1 MFRRT
6 ISNGFKY
13 TRFSPMKALLKI
25 FSIFTNFFL
34 QMSELSNEAMQIK
47 LTVSKA
53 YHSGKLSTVFKT
65 AEVFLFPKYLTVIS
79 PFLMNRYSFEVNE

>member
-6 ISNGFKY
+6 IPNDFKF

-25 FSIFTNFFL
+25 FFIFPNIFL
-34 QMSELSNEAMQIK
+34 QMSELSNEAMQIQ
-47 LTVSKA
+47 LTVSKT
-53 YHSGKLSTVFKT
+53 YPSGKLSTIFKT

-79 PFLMNRYSFEVNE
+79 PFLMHRYSFELNE